1 MTRVCVF
8 CGSSPGAR
16 PEYREA
22 ARGLARALTRRG
34 LGLVYGGS
42 RVGVMYEIASAVL
55 QAGGEVIGV
64 IPQNLVTREV
74 AFTDLRDLRI
84 VGSMHE
90 RKALMAELSD
100 GFIAL
105 PGGLG
110 TLEELIEVLT
120 WAQLGLHE
128 KPCGLLDVCGYFEA
142 LVRFLNH
149 AVDERFMTPADLA
162 RLLVDDDPE
171 SLLTRFTAYRAPSGD
186 KAAWTLRLADGS
198 SPVKTSPAP

>member
-1 MTRVCVF
+1 MRRVCVF

-142 LVRFLNH
+142 LVRFLDH

-162 RLLVDDDPE
+162 RLLVDEDPE
-171 SLLTRFTAYRAPSGD
+171 TLLNRFMAYQAPNGD

-198 SPVKTSPAP
+198 TPPRT